1 MELLQNLVS
10 APQSATEKEVDDN
23 ITTLV
28 DRLSHATL
36 VSDRRGA
43 VLALKSYSRQY
54 REIVIAKSLKVLFST
69 LHKDSLDL
77 DIVKAILETLLILF
91 IRGESENDLTRD
103 WINSQSRHQNGKY
116 PSPSILVQNIKP
128 DQFSLWIA
136 DELTQSLSNLELLID
151 VLEFDDVHT
160 RIYSL
165 QLLQALTSTRN
176 KRTQELILKS
186 PTAISKLCQVLDDP
200 FEPIRNETI
209 LLLMGI
215 VKNNFNIQKLVVFEN
230 TFDKLYR
237 IIEEEGG
244 IRGTIVVQDCLSL
257 ITNLLSY
264 NSSNQNTLSRP
275 IACKNWL
282 T

>member
-103 WINSQSRHQNGKY
+103 WII
-116 PSPSILVQNIKP
+116 P
-128 DQFSLWIA
+128 
-136 DELTQSLSNLELLID
+136 NL
-151 VLEFDDVHT
+151 
-160 RIYSL
+160 
-165 QLLQALTSTRN
+165 
-176 KRTQELILKS
+176 
-186 PTAISKLCQVLDDP
+186 
-200 FEPIRNETI
+200 
-209 LLLMGI
+209 
-215 VKNNFNIQKLVVFEN
+215 
-230 TFDKLYR
+230 
-237 IIEEEGG
+237 G
-244 IRGTIVVQDCLSL
+244 IRMV
-257 ITNLLSY
+257 
-264 NSSNQNTLSRP
+264 NTLHRQFLFKTLNRINSP
-275 IACKNWL
+275 CGL
-282 T
+282 QMS